1 MNRRLF
7 HILGNLQSL
16 LGLALI
22 IYVSF
27 IAIAAPYIS
36 PPDDP
41 QNPAPFRIVEGFLDP
56 APVPPD
62 KNLPLGTVA
71 YYSNADGMIT
81 LLHFDVFHSLVWGAR
96 SALRFGLITAIG
108 AAVLGIL
115 IGAIGA
121 YLGGAANIFSLRMTD
136 MFLAFPLIAA
146 VWLFSM
152 IMDFTGVILVDM
164 QNFAPVPIPETPFQH
179 FVLASGLNPVMLAFI
194 LFCWMPYARIINA
207 NVTKLRQADF
217 VIAARVLGASDWRI
231 ILRHLLPNAIA
242 PAIVLLTRDIGALVV
257 LEAAFA
263 FIGVSGSIQSAAM
276 PEWSR
281 ILLLSRSWII
291 GIGGNPLVYWWTYL
305 PVTLALI
312 ILGTGWNALGDGL
325 NTILNP
331 REAV

>member
-1 MNRRLF
+1 
-7 HILGNLQSL
+7 
-16 LGLALI
+16 
-22 IYVSF
+22 
-27 IAIAAPYIS
+27 
-36 PPDDP
+36 
-41 QNPAPFRIVEGFLDP
+41 
-56 APVPPD
+56 
-62 KNLPLGTVA
+62 
-71 YYSNADGMIT
+71 
-81 LLHFDVFHSLVWGAR
+81 
-96 SALRFGLITAIG
+96 
-108 AAVLGIL
+108 
-115 IGAIGA
+115 
-121 YLGGAANIFSLRMTD
+121 
-136 MFLAFPLIAA
+136 
-146 VWLFSM
+146 
-152 IMDFTGVILVDM
+152 
-164 QNFAPVPIPETPFQH
+164 
-179 FVLASGLNPVMLAFI
+179 MLAFI

-207 NVTKLRQADF
+207 NVTKLWQADF